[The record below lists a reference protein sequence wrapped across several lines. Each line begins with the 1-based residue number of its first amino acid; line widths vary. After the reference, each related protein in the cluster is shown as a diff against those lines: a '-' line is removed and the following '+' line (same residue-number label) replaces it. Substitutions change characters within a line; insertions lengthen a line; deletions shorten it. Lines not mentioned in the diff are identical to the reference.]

1 MPSIIT
7 DQLRLSTASNFVD
20 SVVDSNN
27 SYYVFLGLPN
37 STATTPGGA
46 FVGFGRTS
54 TWTSTGTPPSPIDNF
69 EYASHYKDTMMFGKK
84 ITSSNVRR
92 VVKKYDWS
100 ENTTYDMYR
109 HDYQKTTLSSPYNKT
124 KNLSGANYYVITDE
138 FKVYLCIKNGS
149 SGSQPNG
156 SPSRHKPTF
165 TDLEPSPANTTD
177 DDGYIWKYLFTVS
190 PSDVI
195 KFDSTEYI
203 ILPENWNTT
212 TDSQIKVI
220 RESGDSNVNKNQIKT
235 VYIENS
241 GGSGYSDGIYD
252 IVGDGSGA
260 KVSITVNGSGQI
272 IGTSIVSGGSGYT
285 YGVVDLKS
293 GSNNSP
299 ATLVPIIPPSRGHGY
314 DIYRELL
321 ADKVLIYARFD
332 DSTKDYPV
340 DTNFAQVG
348 ILKNPEQQNST
359 DLFTLNEFSSLESI
373 KLSNSTL
380 VSTTNYVGAA
390 ITQTVNGQI
399 ARGYVASY
407 DSDTQVLKYFQDR
420 SLNFGDGTTNVDNAN
435 VGSEGSR
442 LKFGGTGQI
451 NGQTPSFSV
460 NIDTGFSGVTTTV
473 NGKIINLGSSF
484 TAGVSTSQI
493 NKKTGDI
500 IYIDNRTPV
509 SRDLRQKEDV
519 KIILEF

>member
-1 MPSIIT
+1 M
-7 DQLRLSTASNFVD
+7 
-20 SVVDSNN
+20 
-27 SYYVFLGLPN
+27 
-37 STATTPGGA
+37 
-46 FVGFGRTS
+46 
-54 TWTSTGTPPSPIDNF
+54 
-69 EYASHYKDTMMFGKK
+69 
-84 ITSSNVRR
+84 
-92 VVKKYDWS
+92 
-100 ENTTYDMYR
+100 
-109 HDYQKTTLSSPYNKT
+109 
-124 KNLSGANYYVITDE
+124 
-138 FKVYLCIKNGS
+138 
-149 SGSQPNG
+149 
-156 SPSRHKPTF
+156 
-165 TDLEPSPANTTD
+165 
-177 DDGYIWKYLFTVS
+177 
-190 PSDVI
+190 
-195 KFDSTEYI
+195 
-203 ILPENWNTT
+203 
-212 TDSQIKVI
+212 
-220 RESGDSNVNKNQIKT
+220 
-235 VYIENS
+235 
-241 GGSGYSDGIYD
+241 
-252 IVGDGSGA
+252 
-260 KVSITVNGSGQI
+260 
-272 IGTSIVSGGSGYT
+272 
-285 YGVVDLKS
+285 
-293 GSNNSP
+293 
-299 ATLVPIIPPSRGHGY
+299 
-314 DIYRELL
+314 L
-321 ADKVLIYARFD
+321 ADKVLVYARFD